1 MRCCV
6 CLRADKR
13 RLSGRGRR
21 VQPMCIVLE
30 VSGCVFGVRLA
41 YPLSRIPAFI
51 GINRANVCALCRAAA
66 AACGVCVRVCVCVPG
81 GHSVQPTPRP
91 SEGRVSREPEA
102 GAIRVASWDW
112 AGREQQVAIRQ
123 AQAQVGGRR
132 SRASRSLRYVLEL
145 LPAAVGRH
153 AMFDVLD
160 EILKLSN
167 TSNLIAIEAGYMAT
181 RY

>member
-1 MRCCV
+1 M
-6 CLRADKR
+6 
-13 RLSGRGRR
+13 
-21 VQPMCIVLE
+21 
-30 VSGCVFGVRLA
+30 
-41 YPLSRIPAFI
+41 
-51 GINRANVCALCRAAA
+51 
-66 AACGVCVRVCVCVPG
+66 
-81 GHSVQPTPRP
+81 QPTPAAQRGE
-91 SEGRVSREPEA
+91 SESRTGA
-102 GAIRVASWDW
+102 GAIRVASRDW